1 MITEFG
7 TLTHKTLEDY
17 FKGEEDDYSSFF
29 PGEKGQKEAILC
41 ALSLRDSFLS
51 SSFFKETLK
60 DFKLTPERHFMVMD
74 GDVTV
79 EGVIDLY
86 CEKDDTIYIVDYKT
100 DSIRYEK
107 DHRNQLNYYRKA
119 VASIKPDKKIKAA
132 VFYLRDPKNI
142 LEIE

>member
-1 MITEFG
+1 
-7 TLTHKTLEDY
+7 
-17 FKGEEDDYSSFF
+17 
-29 PGEKGQKEAILC
+29 
-41 ALSLRDSFLS
+41 
-51 SSFFKETLK
+51 
-60 DFKLTPERHFMVMD
+60 MVMD

-86 CEKDDTIYIVDYKT
+86 CEKEDTIYIVDYKT

-132 VFYLRDPKNI
+132 VFYLRDPENI
-142 LEIE
+142 LEID

>member
-1 MITEFG
+1 
-7 TLTHKTLEDY
+7 
-17 FKGEEDDYSSFF
+17 
-29 PGEKGQKEAILC
+29 
-41 ALSLRDSFLS
+41 
-51 SSFFKETLK
+51 
-60 DFKLTPERHFMVMD
+60 MVID

-132 VFYLRDPKNI
+132 VFYSGGAEKI
-142 LEIE
+142 LMIE